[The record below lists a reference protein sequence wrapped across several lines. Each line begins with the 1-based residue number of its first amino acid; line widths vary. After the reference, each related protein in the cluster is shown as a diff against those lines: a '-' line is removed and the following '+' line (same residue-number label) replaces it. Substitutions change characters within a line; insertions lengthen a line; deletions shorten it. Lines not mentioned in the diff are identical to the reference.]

1 VSEGVPYAD
10 GVMTSSFT
18 RRSLLSLV
26 GVAGVGFVAA
36 ACSSDGPKGSG
47 ASSSAAGGSSAA
59 AGSSSAPGSGSTA
72 GSSSAGSSDTT
83 TAKALTPA
91 QVPLAGG
98 VRVTVTGA
106 GLAAVRGVTVGGVPA
121 RHVKATATKVTFTAP
136 HQAMYTAGDADVALF
151 ADAIAPVA
159 SANQSSDGNGSAA
172 NDGQSGATQSDAAAT
187 TAPAPALP
195 AVSAALATTTLA
207 YATLTAVDRQL
218 EYAMRHWKD
227 YNLAEYGT
235 MNPIGGDCA
244 NYVNQ
249 TLIARGWKQRDD
261 WYNRSGG
268 AAHSATWTYC
278 PTMDPWL
285 DANAATFGLTR
296 RSLDERDKVKVGDI
310 VFFDWNH
317 NDSPD
322 HTTIVS
328 EVFTEPD
335 GTIRI
340 KSASHNQDGPYRDL
354 DEMITV
360 QHPGGTAWFHTF
372 DA

>member
-1 VSEGVPYAD
+1 
-10 GVMTSSFT
+10 
-18 RRSLLSLV
+18 
-26 GVAGVGFVAA
+26 
-36 ACSSDGPKGSG
+36 
-47 ASSSAAGGSSAA
+47 
-59 AGSSSAPGSGSTA
+59 
-72 GSSSAGSSDTT
+72 
-83 TAKALTPA
+83 
-91 QVPLAGG
+91 
-98 VRVTVTGA
+98 
-106 GLAAVRGVTVGGVPA
+106 
-121 RHVKATATKVTFTAP
+121 
-136 HQAMYTAGDADVALF
+136 MYTAGSADVALF
-151 ADAIAPVA
+151 TDAIESSP

-172 NDGQSGATQSDAAAT
+172 NDGQAGATQDGAT
-187 TAPAPALP
+187 ATPTPTASPVPD
-195 AVSAALATTTLA
+195 VGSAIATTTLA
-207 YATLTAVDRQL
+207 YAALTDVDRQL
-218 EYAMRHWKD
+218 EYAMAHWKD
-227 YNLAEYGT
+227 YNTAEYGT

-244 NYVNQ
+244 NYVSQ
-249 TLIARGWKQRDD
+249 TLIARGWKQRSD
-261 WYNRSGG
+261 WYNRDAG

-285 DANAATFGLTR
+285 TANAAEFGLTR

-310 VFFDWNH
+310 VFYDWND

>member
-1 VSEGVPYAD
+1 
-10 GVMTSSFT
+10 MTASFT
-18 RRSLLSLV
+18 RRSLLSLA
-26 GVAGVGFVAA
+26 GVAGVGLAAA
-36 ACSSDGPKGSG
+36 ACSKASDPPEPTHSAGAGS
-47 ASSSAAGGSSAA
+47 ASASASAA
-59 AGSSSAPGSGSTA
+59 ATPARAAS
-72 GSSSAGSSDTT
+72 
-83 TAKALTPA
+83 LEPA

-98 VRVTVTGA
+98 VTVTVTGTA
-106 GLAAVRGVTVGGVPA
+106 LAAVRGVTVGGIAA
-121 RHVKATATKVTFTAP
+121 RDVRASATKVTFTAP
-136 HQAMYTAGDADVALF
+136 HQAMYTAGSADVALF
-151 ADAIAPVA
+151 DSELTPTA

-172 NDGQSGATQSDAAAT
+172 NDGQSGATQDSASAAP
-187 TAPAPALP
+187 TAGAPSVP
-195 AVSAALATTTLA
+195 SAADALATTSLA
-207 YATLTAVDRQL
+207 YAAVTDVDRQL
-218 EYAMRHWKD
+218 AYAMRYWKD
-227 YNLAEYGT
+227 YNLTEYGT

-244 NYVNQ
+244 NYVSQ
-249 TLIARGWKQRDD
+249 TLIARGWQQRDD
-261 WYNRSGG
+261 WYSRSGG

-278 PTMDPWL
+278 PAMDPWL
-285 DANAATFGLTR
+285 ASNAATFGLTR
-296 RSLDERDKVKVGDI
+296 RSLDERDKVRAGDI

>member
-1 VSEGVPYAD
+1 
-10 GVMTSSFT
+10 MTASLT
-18 RRSLLSLV
+18 RRSLLSL
-26 GVAGVGFVAA
+26 AGVTGIGLAVA
-36 ACSSDGPKGSG
+36 ACSSGGDPGKGAGKGSG
-47 ASSSAAGGSSAA
+47 DGDGSGTG
-59 AGSSSAPGSGSTA
+59 AGSSTPSAKPV
-72 GSSSAGSSDTT
+72 
-83 TAKALTPA
+83 AKSVTPA

-98 VRVTVTGA
+98 VTITVAGT
-106 GLAAVRGVTVGGVPA
+106 GLAAVKGVTVGGIAA
-121 RHVKATATKVTFTAP
+121 RDVQASATKVTFTAP
-136 HQAMYTAGDADVALF
+136 HQAMYTAGSADVALF
-151 ADAIAPVA
+151 TSAVEPTP

-172 NDGQSGATQSDAAAT
+172 NDGQSGATQDSSTSSPTPTA
-187 TAPAPALP
+187 APAPDAST
-195 AVSAALATTTLA
+195 AVATSTLA
-207 YATLTAVDRQL
+207 YAALTDVDRQL
-218 EYAMRHWKD
+218 QYAMAHWKD
-227 YNLAEYGT
+227 YNLGEYGT

-244 NYVNQ
+244 NYVSQ
-249 TLIARGWKQRDD
+249 TLIARGWEQRSD
-261 WYNRSGG
+261 WYNRAAG
-268 AAHSATWTYC
+268 AEHTATWTYC

-285 DANAATFGLTR
+285 TANAAEFGLTR

-310 VFFDWNH
+310 VFYDWND

-335 GTIRI
+335 GTVRI

>member
-1 VSEGVPYAD
+1 
-10 GVMTSSFT
+10 MTASLT
-18 RRSLLSLV
+18 RRSLLSL
-26 GVAGVGFVAA
+26 AGVTGIGLAVA
-36 ACSSDGPKGSG
+36 ACSSGDGGVDKGSG
-47 ASSSAAGGSSAA
+47 GSGGATAGGGASAK
-59 AGSSSAPGSGSTA
+59 PV
-72 GSSSAGSSDTT
+72 
-83 TAKALTPA
+83 AKSLSPA
-91 QVPLAGG
+91 RVPLAGG
-98 VRVTVTGA
+98 VTITVAGS
-106 GLAAVRGVTVGGVPA
+106 GLAAVKGVTVGGVAA
-121 RHVKATATKVTFTAP
+121 RDVRATATKVTFTAP
-136 HQAMYTAGDADVALF
+136 HQAMYTAGSADVALF
-151 ADAIAPVA
+151 TDAIEPSP

-172 NDGQSGATQSDAAAT
+172 NDGQAGATQDGATATPTPTASPVPDAS
-187 TAPAPALP
+187 TA
-195 AVSAALATTTLA
+195 VATTTLA
-207 YATLTAVDRQL
+207 YAALTDVDRQL
-218 EYAMRHWKD
+218 EYAMAHWKD
-227 YNLAEYGT
+227 YNTAEYGT

-244 NYVNQ
+244 NYVSQ
-249 TLIARGWKQRDD
+249 TLIARGWKQRSD
-261 WYNRSGG
+261 WYNRDAG

-285 DANAATFGLTR
+285 TANAAEFGLTR

-310 VFFDWNH
+310 VFYDWND

>member
-1 VSEGVPYAD
+1 
-10 GVMTSSFT
+10 MTASLT
-18 RRSLLSLV
+18 RRSLLSL
-26 GVAGVGFVAA
+26 AGVTGIGLAVA
-36 ACSSDGPKGSG
+36 ACSADGGS
-47 ASSSAAGGSSAA
+47 AGG
-59 AGSSSAPGSGSTA
+59 GGT
-72 GSSSAGSSDTT
+72 SAGTGGGTSTGGGGAASP
-83 TAKALTPA
+83 TAKPVAERVTPA

-98 VRVTVTGA
+98 VTVTVAGT
-106 GLAAVRGVTVGGVPA
+106 GLAAVKGVTVGGVAA
-121 RHVKATATKVTFTAP
+121 RDVQASATKVTFTAP
-136 HQAMYTAGDADVALF
+136 HQAMYTAGAADVALF
-151 ADAIAPVA
+151 TSAVDPSP

-172 NDGQSGATQSDAAAT
+172 NDGQSGATQDSSSAS
-187 TAPAPALP
+187 PAPTAAP
-195 AVSAALATTTLA
+195 VPDASTAVATSTLA
-207 YATLTAVDRQL
+207 YAALTDVDRQL
-218 EYAMRHWKD
+218 QYAMAHWKD

-244 NYVNQ
+244 NYVSQ
-249 TLIARGWKQRDD
+249 TLVARGWQQRSD
-261 WYNRSGG
+261 WYNRDAG

-285 DANAATFGLTR
+285 TANAAAFGLTR

-310 VFFDWNH
+310 VFYDWNH

>member
-1 VSEGVPYAD
+1 
-10 GVMTSSFT
+10 MTASFT
-18 RRSLLSLV
+18 RRSLLSLA
-26 GVAGVGFVAA
+26 GVAGVGLAAA
-36 ACSSDGPKGSG
+36 ACSKASDPSGPTHSAGAGS
-47 ASSSAAGGSSAA
+47 ASASASAA
-59 AGSSSAPGSGSTA
+59 ATPARAAS
-72 GSSSAGSSDTT
+72 
-83 TAKALTPA
+83 LEPA

-98 VRVTVTGA
+98 VTVTVTGTA
-106 GLAAVRGVTVGGVPA
+106 LAAVRGVTVGGIAA
-121 RHVKATATKVTFTAP
+121 RDVRASATKVTFTAP
-136 HQAMYTAGDADVALF
+136 HQAMYTAGSADVALF
-151 ADAIAPVA
+151 DSELTPTA

-172 NDGQSGATQSDAAAT
+172 NDGQSGATQDSASAAP
-187 TAPAPALP
+187 TAGAPSVP
-195 AVSAALATTTLA
+195 SAADALATTSLA
-207 YATLTAVDRQL
+207 YAAVTDVDRQL
-218 EYAMRHWKD
+218 AYAMRYWKD
-227 YNLAEYGT
+227 YNLTEYGT

-244 NYVNQ
+244 NYVSQ
-249 TLIARGWKQRDD
+249 TLIARGWQQRDD
-261 WYNRSGG
+261 WYSRSGG

-278 PTMDPWL
+278 PAMDPWL
-285 DANAATFGLTR
+285 DSNAATFGLTR
-296 RSLDERDKVKVGDI
+296 RSLDERDKVRVGDI

>member
-1 VSEGVPYAD
+1 
-10 GVMTSSFT
+10 MTASFT
-18 RRSLLSLV
+18 RRSLLSLA
-26 GVAGVGFVAA
+26 GVAGVGLAAA
-36 ACSSDGPKGSG
+36 ACSKASDPSEPTRSAGAGS
-47 ASSSAAGGSSAA
+47 ASASASAA
-59 AGSSSAPGSGSTA
+59 ATPARAAS
-72 GSSSAGSSDTT
+72 
-83 TAKALTPA
+83 LEPA

-98 VRVTVTGA
+98 VTVTVTGTA
-106 GLAAVRGVTVGGVPA
+106 LAAVRGVTVGGIAA
-121 RHVKATATKVTFTAP
+121 RDVRASATKVTFTAP
-136 HQAMYTAGDADVALF
+136 HQAMYTTGSADVALF
-151 ADAIAPVA
+151 DSELTPTA

-172 NDGQSGATQSDAAAT
+172 NDGQSGATQDSASAAP
-187 TAPAPALP
+187 TAGAPSVP
-195 AVSAALATTTLA
+195 SAADALATTSLA
-207 YATLTAVDRQL
+207 YAAVTDVDRQL
-218 EYAMRHWKD
+218 AYAMRYWKD
-227 YNLAEYGT
+227 YNLTEYGT

-244 NYVNQ
+244 NYVSQ
-249 TLIARGWKQRDD
+249 TLIARGWQQRDD
-261 WYNRSGG
+261 WYSRSGG

-278 PTMDPWL
+278 PAMDPWL
-285 DANAATFGLTR
+285 ASNAATFGLTR
-296 RSLDERDKVKVGDI
+296 RSLDERDKVRVGDI

>member
-1 VSEGVPYAD
+1 
-10 GVMTSSFT
+10 M
-18 RRSLLSLV
+18 
-26 GVAGVGFVAA
+26 GFVAA
-36 ACSSDGPKGSG
+36 ACSKDPGAPSASGTAGPGAGSS
-47 ASSSAAGGSSAA
+47 SSSAAAA
-59 AGSSSAPGSGSTA
+59 A
-72 GSSSAGSSDTT
+72 SAGS
-83 TAKALTPA
+83 LEPA

-98 VRVTVTGA
+98 VTVTVTGTA
-106 GLAAVRGVTVGGVPA
+106 LAAVRGVTVGGVVA
-121 RHVKATATKVTFTAP
+121 RDVRASATKVTFTAP
-136 HQAMYTAGDADVALF
+136 HQAMYTAGSADVALF
-151 ADAIAPVA
+151 TTELTPTA
-159 SANQSSDGNGSAA
+159 SANQSSDGNGSTA
-172 NDGQSGATQSDAAAT
+172 NDGQSGATQDSAGATPTPT
-187 TAPAPALP
+187 TAPVPAASS
-195 AVSAALATTTLA
+195 AVATTSLA
-207 YATLTAVDRQL
+207 YAALTDVDRQL
-218 EYAMRHWKD
+218 EYAMRYWKD

-244 NYVNQ
+244 NYVSQ
-249 TLIARGWKQRDD
+249 TLIARGWQQRDD
-261 WYNRSGG
+261 WYSRSAG

-278 PTMDPWL
+278 PAMDPWL
-285 DANAATFGLTR
+285 STNASTFGLTKR
-296 RSLDERDKVKVGDI
+296 TIDERDKVKVGDI

-360 QHPGGTAWFHTF
+360 QHPGGKAWFHTF

>member
-1 VSEGVPYAD
+1 
-10 GVMTSSFT
+10 MTSSFT
-18 RRSLLSLV
+18 RRSLLSLA
-26 GVAGVGFVAA
+26 GVAGIGFVAA
-36 ACSSDGPKGSG
+36 ACSSGTGG
-47 ASSSAAGGSSAA
+47 EHTAGGSTSGTGDKASGGSAT
-59 AGSSSAPGSGSTA
+59 STA
-72 GSSSAGSSDTT
+72 KPAA
-83 TAKALTPA
+83 TAVSPA

-98 VRVTVTGA
+98 VTITVTGT
-106 GLAAVRGVTVGGVPA
+106 GLAAVQGVTVGGVAA
-121 RHVKATATKVTFTAP
+121 RDVQATATKVTFTAP
-136 HQAMYTAGDADVALF
+136 HQAMYTAGSADVALF
-151 ADAIAPVA
+151 TSAIEPSP

-172 NDGQSGATQSDAAAT
+172 NDGQSGATQDTATATPTPTGNPVPDVSTAVAT
-187 TAPAPALP
+187 TN
-195 AVSAALATTTLA
+195 LA
-207 YATLTAVDRQL
+207 YAALTDVDRQL
-218 EYAMRHWKD
+218 EYAMAHWKD

-244 NYVNQ
+244 NYVSQ
-249 TLIARGWKQRDD
+249 TLIARGWEQRSD
-261 WYNRSGG
+261 WYNRDSG

-285 DANAATFGLTR
+285 TANAAEFGLTR

-310 VFFDWNH
+310 VFYDWNH

>member
-1 VSEGVPYAD
+1 MA
-10 GVMTSSFT
+10 SSFT
-18 RRSLLSLV
+18 RRSLLSLA
-26 GVAGVGFVAA
+26 GVAGVGFAVA
-36 ACSSDGPKGSG
+36 ACSKSSDGEARPSSSPSASG
-47 ASSSAAGGSSAA
+47 AA
-59 AGSSSAPGSGSTA
+59 STA
-72 GSSSAGSSDTT
+72 APAA
-83 TAKALTPA
+83 TALEPA

-98 VRVTVTGA
+98 VTVTVTGT
-106 GLAAVRGVTVGGVPA
+106 GLAAVRGVTVGGIVA
-121 RHVKATATKVTFTAP
+121 RDVQATATKVTFTAP
-136 HQAMYTAGDADVALF
+136 HQAMYTAGSADVALF
-151 ADAIAPVA
+151 DSELTPVA

-172 NDGQSGATQSDAAAT
+172 NDGQSGATQDSAT
-187 TAPAPALP
+187 ATPTPTASPAPDA
-195 AVSAALATTTLA
+195 SSALATTSLA
-207 YATLTAVDRQL
+207 YAALTAVDRQL
-218 EYAMRHWKD
+218 EYAMRYWKD

-244 NYVNQ
+244 NYVSQ
-249 TLIARGWKQRDD
+249 TLIARGWEQRDD
-261 WYNRSGG
+261 WYSRSGG

-278 PTMDPWL
+278 PAMDPWMST
-285 DANAATFGLTR
+285 NAATFGLTR
-296 RSLDERDKVKVGDI
+296 RPLEERDKVKVGDI

>member
-1 VSEGVPYAD
+1 
-10 GVMTSSFT
+10 MTASLT
-18 RRSLLSLV
+18 RRSLLSL
-26 GVAGVGFVAA
+26 AGVTGIGLAVA
-36 ACSSDGPKGSG
+36 ACSSGGDTSKGAGSGKGSG
-47 ASSSAAGGSSAA
+47 DGDGSGTG
-59 AGSSSAPGSGSTA
+59 AGSSTPSAKPV
-72 GSSSAGSSDTT
+72 
-83 TAKALTPA
+83 AKSVTPA

-98 VRVTVTGA
+98 VTITVAGT
-106 GLAAVRGVTVGGVPA
+106 GLAAVKGVTVGGIAA
-121 RHVKATATKVTFTAP
+121 RDVQASATKVTFTAP
-136 HQAMYTAGDADVALF
+136 HQAMYTAGSADVALF
-151 ADAIAPVA
+151 TSAVEPTP

-172 NDGQSGATQSDAAAT
+172 NDGQSGATQDSSTSAPTPTA
-187 TAPAPALP
+187 APAPDAST
-195 AVSAALATTTLA
+195 AVATSTLA
-207 YATLTAVDRQL
+207 YAALTDVDRQL
-218 EYAMRHWKD
+218 QYAMAHWKD
-227 YNLAEYGT
+227 YNLGEYGT

-244 NYVNQ
+244 NYVSQ
-249 TLIARGWKQRDD
+249 TLIARGWEQRSD
-261 WYNRSGG
+261 WYNRAAG
-268 AAHSATWTYC
+268 AEHTATWTYC

-285 DANAATFGLTR
+285 TANAAEFGLTR

-310 VFFDWNH
+310 VFYDWND

-335 GTIRI
+335 GTVRI

>member
-1 VSEGVPYAD
+1 MA
-10 GVMTSSFT
+10 SSFT
-18 RRSLLSLV
+18 RRSLLSLA
-26 GVAGVGFVAA
+26 GVAGVGFAVA
-36 ACSSDGPKGSG
+36 ACSKSSDGGARPSSSPSASG
-47 ASSSAAGGSSAA
+47 ASTAAPAA
-59 AGSSSAPGSGSTA
+59 TA
-72 GSSSAGSSDTT
+72 
-83 TAKALTPA
+83 LEPA

-98 VRVTVTGA
+98 VTVTVTGT
-106 GLAAVRGVTVGGVPA
+106 GLAAVRGVTVGGIVA
-121 RHVKATATKVTFTAP
+121 RDVQATATKVTFTAP
-136 HQAMYTAGDADVALF
+136 HQAMYTAGSADVALF
-151 ADAIAPVA
+151 DSELTPVA

-172 NDGQSGATQSDAAAT
+172 NDGQSGATQDSSSAT
-187 TAPAPALP
+187 PTPTASPAPDA
-195 AVSAALATTTLA
+195 STALATTSLA
-207 YATLTAVDRQL
+207 YAALTAVDRQL
-218 EYAMRHWKD
+218 EYAMRYWKD

-244 NYVNQ
+244 NYVSQ
-249 TLIARGWKQRDD
+249 TLIARGWEQRDD
-261 WYNRSGG
+261 WYSRSRG

-278 PTMDPWL
+278 PAMDPWMST
-285 DANAATFGLTR
+285 NAATFGLTR
-296 RSLDERDKVKVGDI
+296 RTLDERDKVKVGDI

>member
-1 VSEGVPYAD
+1 
-10 GVMTSSFT
+10 MTASLT
-18 RRSLLSLV
+18 RRSLLSL
-26 GVAGVGFVAA
+26 AGVTGIGLAVA
-36 ACSSDGPKGSG
+36 ACSSGDGDGGGGTGSTGGSGGSG
-47 ASSSAAGGSSAA
+47 AATGS
-59 AGSSSAPGSGSTA
+59 P
-72 GSSSAGSSDTT
+72 T
-83 TAKALTPA
+83 TAKATAKSLNPA

-98 VRVTVTGA
+98 VQVSVAGT
-106 GLAAVRGVTVGGVPA
+106 GLAAVKGVTVGGIAA
-121 RHVKATATKVTFTAP
+121 RDVEASATKVTFTAP
-136 HQAMYTAGDADVALF
+136 HQAMYTAGSADVALF
-151 ADAIAPVA
+151 TTAIAPSP

-172 NDGQSGATQSDAAAT
+172 NDGQSGATQDGATATPTPT
-187 TAPAPALP
+187 TAPVPAASD
-195 AVSAALATTTLA
+195 AVATTSLA
-207 YATLTAVDRQL
+207 YAALTDVDRQL
-218 EYAMRHWKD
+218 EYAMAHWKD
-227 YNLAEYGT
+227 YNLADYGT

-244 NYVNQ
+244 NYVSQ
-249 TLIARGWKQRDD
+249 TLIARGWKQRSD
-261 WYNRSGG
+261 WYNRSAG
-268 AAHSATWTYC
+268 AEHSATWTYC

-285 DANAATFGLTR
+285 SANAAEFGLTR

-310 VFFDWNH
+310 VFYDWND

>member
-1 VSEGVPYAD
+1 
-10 GVMTSSFT
+10 MTASMN
-18 RRSLLSLV
+18 RRALFSLA
-26 GVAGVGFVAA
+26 GVAGIGLAVA
-36 ACSSDGPKGSG
+36 ACSSGGDGDDT
-47 ASSSAAGGSSAA
+47 GG
-59 AGSSSAPGSGSTA
+59 GR
-72 GSSSAGSSDTT
+72 SSDGSKRPTKAASP
-83 TAKALTPA
+83 TAKTLSPA

-98 VRVTVTGA
+98 VTVTVTGS
-106 GLAAVRGVTVGGVPA
+106 GLAAVKGVTVGGVAA
-121 RHVKATATKVTFTAP
+121 RDVQASATTVTFTAP

-151 ADAIAPVA
+151 TDTVEPSP
-159 SANQSSDGNGSAA
+159 SANRSSDGNGSAA
-172 NDGQSGATQSDAAAT
+172 NDGQTGATQDGATATPTPTAAPVPDASDAVAT
-187 TAPAPALP
+187 T
-195 AVSAALATTTLA
+195 SLA
-207 YATLTAVDRQL
+207 YAALTDVDRQL
-218 EYAMRHWKD
+218 AYAMRYWED
-227 YNLAEYGT
+227 YNLTEYGT

-244 NYVNQ
+244 NYVSQ
-249 TLIARGWKQRDD
+249 TLIARGWEQRSD
-261 WYNRSGG
+261 WYNRAAG
-268 AAHSATWTYC
+268 AEHSATWTYC

-285 DANAATFGLTR
+285 SANAAEFGLTR

-310 VFFDWNH
+310 VFYDWND

>member
-1 VSEGVPYAD
+1 
-10 GVMTSSFT
+10 MTASYT
-18 RRSLLSLV
+18 RRTLFSLAGVV
-26 GVAGVGFVAA
+26 GVGLAVA
-36 ACSSDGPKGSG
+36 ACSSDGDAKG
-47 ASSSAAGGSSAA
+47 AATRRPGS
-59 AGSSSAPGSGSTA
+59 AGSSSATTEPTA
-72 GSSSAGSSDTT
+72 AR
-83 TAKALTPA
+83 LEPA

-98 VRVTVTGA
+98 VTVTVTGS
-106 GLAAVRGVTVGGVPA
+106 GLGAVRGVTVGGVAA
-121 RHVKATATKVTFTAP
+121 RDVRATATTVTFTAP
-136 HQAMYTAGDADVALF
+136 HQAMYTAGGADVALF
-151 ADAIAPVA
+151 TTAVEPIP
-159 SANQSSDGNGSAA
+159 SANQTSDGNGSQA
-172 NDGQSGATQSDAAAT
+172 NDGQSGATQDTTTSSPTPTAAPT
-187 TAPAPALP
+187 PD
-195 AVSAALATTTLA
+195 VSAAVATTTLT
-207 YATLTAVDRQL
+207 YAALTDVDRQL
-218 EYAMRHWKD
+218 EYAMRYWKD

-244 NYVNQ
+244 NYVSQ

-261 WYNRSGG
+261 WYSRDAG

-278 PTMDPWL
+278 PAMDPWL
-285 DANAATFGLTR
+285 TEHGAELGLTR
-296 RSLDERDKVKVGDI
+296 RSLDERDKVRVGDI
-310 VFFDWNH
+310 VFYDWND

-335 GTIRI
+335 GTVRI